1 VLWLSW
7 HTGAPPWIALSLAL
21 SFGVYGLI
29 KKTAPLD
36 ALEGLTL
43 ETLLLAVVAA
53 PVLLGWDLSGRS
65 ALAGAPT
72 SLWAWLLL
80 AGPLTAVPLLLFG
93 HGARRIP

>member
-1 VLWLSW
+1 VAELA
-7 HTGAPPWIALSLAL
+7 HRRAALDRAVAGPELR
-21 SFGVYGLI
+21 VYGLI